1 MTTTNKYIAKY
12 CQTNSFHPE
21 NLLHSWQNFKK
32 LIHVVVWFGVL
43 NFFFPHKKYKINAK
57 ILNLILHKKTFL
69 QLILIKNVNF
79 NKKHKRQL
87 N

>member
-43 NFFFPHKKYKINAK
+43 NFFSP
-57 ILNLILHKKTFL
+57 
-69 QLILIKNVNF
+69 IKNIKLMQNIKPDF
-79 NKKHKRQL
+79 A
-87 N
+87 